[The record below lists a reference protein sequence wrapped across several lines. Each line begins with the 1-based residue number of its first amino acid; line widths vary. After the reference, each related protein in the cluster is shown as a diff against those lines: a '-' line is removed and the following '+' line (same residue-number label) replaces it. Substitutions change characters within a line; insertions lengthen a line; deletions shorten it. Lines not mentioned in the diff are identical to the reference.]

1 MAGRPQRLGSP
12 RSGTP
17 DVGVVGARNAGFHTQ
32 PSAKVVMTTP
42 TQRWL
47 QAAPASLPRLSGA
60 QSTAERLL
68 LLLHYGI
75 DWESSWVARRRE
87 TYWSHHLPNRVRLAT
102 YIGASDLDHWWA
114 VVSRGL
120 ESEPSGAEQRLELA
134 TLLREPAVPV
144 LGLLRSRPTSYVLR
158 IRIVAESVQA
168 QRAARRKS

>member
-1 MAGRPQRLGSP
+1 
-12 RSGTP
+12 
-17 DVGVVGARNAGFHTQ
+17 
-32 PSAKVVMTTP
+32 MTTP

-60 QSTAERLL
+60 HSTAERLL

-120 ESEPSGAEQRLELA
+120 ESDPSGAEQRLELA

-158 IRIVAESVQA
+158 IRIIAESVQA